1 MKYVDILTTAADTK
15 DNIVTFASGDEA
27 NPSVWKDVTT
37 LASKEKHLSLLN
49 KISTMF
55 SNVRY
60 LYKILGTTDISAL
73 GTVTQAIATLNGNVG
88 SIKGISSSAAITT
101 QGQYALDAREKNAS
115 IDGTLANELSKVNS
129 NLTNKVDATTDMY
142 SLLYRKNISTWTDK
156 SQVSGMTGL
165 YYIGEIDNTLWNEIN
180 RSDLTNVG
188 DYILVL
194 IGTNGNAEGGAAYAT
209 GFMVSPRWDTN
220 FGYFIVWNN
229 DYHIY
234 KVTASYLS

>member
-27 NPSVWKDVTT
+27 NPTAWKDVAT
-37 LASKEKHLSLLN
+37 LASKEKHSSLLN

-60 LYKILGTTDISAL
+60 LYNILGTTDISAL

-115 IDGTLANELSKVNS
+115 INGTLANELSKVNS
-129 NLTNKVDATTDMY
+129 NLEWKLIGINTAIPSEGLTYNFDAIKTANEVVIYFNVTGALDMFRC
-142 SLLYRKNISTWTDK
+142 LYLNNYANINGS
-156 SQVSGMTGL
+156 
-165 YYIGEIDNTLWNEIN
+165 YIR
-180 RSDLTNVG
+180 RSDGQQGTVCARVDFSTGNVH
-188 DYILVL
+188 LSTFEL
-194 IGTNGNAEGGAAYAT
+194 T
-209 GFMVSPRWDTN
+209 GFE
-220 FGYFIVWNN
+220 
-229 DYHIY
+229 
-234 KVTASYLS
+234 VTATSISYR